1 METHFF
7 ILLIGEQ
14 SAGDLS
20 CLFSR
25 MQTVSHLKC
34 TSGLHY
40 IFCKLWPPKGFLK
53 HLNYSFSLATVY
65 TQLAYSISNVRYPK
79 AWILILV
86 IPFSTD
92 WHSMADQYTNQTT
105 SSTAILD
112 PTRFNW
118 FY

>member
-1 METHFF
+1 M
-7 ILLIGEQ
+7 L
-14 SAGDLS
+14 
-20 CLFSR
+20 
-25 MQTVSHLKC
+25 V
-34 TSGLHY
+34 TSGALLVC
-40 IFCKLWPPKGFLK
+40 IISFVNFGPPKEFLK
-53 HLNYSFSLATVY
+53 HLNDSFSLANVY

-112 PTRFNW
+112 PTRFNC